1 MITWNLRKM
10 SLQTFKSSGTHKEQI
25 STVSLHTNLI
35 DLRIYLENG
44 AYILVLEML
53 FTDPAI
59 RGGSCLWILA
69 ILEAEIR
76 RITFWDQRRENT
88 LWEPIS
94 KITPKWTGVVVQA
107 EEHLLCKYESLNS
120 NTIHKKKIQKKLIE
134 SSKHLTMWGK
144 CTQNRTY
151 KLHYYLLFVILNNAF
166 QGTWKSIPFSSSPK
180 LESFKETSQHSKA
193 FCENHYVT

>member
-1 MITWNLRKM
+1 MDESTMITWNLRKM

-76 RITFWDQRRENT
+76 RITFWDQPRANT
-88 LWEPIS
+88 SWGPIS
-94 KITPKWTGVVVQA
+94 KITTAKWTGVVVQV

-120 NTIHKKKIQKKLIE
+120 NTIPPQKNPKNID
-134 SSKHLTMWGK
+134 W
-144 CTQNRTY
+144 
-151 KLHYYLLFVILNNAF
+151 IF
-166 QGTWKSIPFSSSPK
+166 QAPDHVGQI
-180 LESFKETSQHSKA
+180 HSK
-193 FCENHYVT
+193 

>member
-53 FTDPAI
+53 FTEPAI

-76 RITFWDQRRENT
+76 RITFWDQHRENT
-88 LWEPIS
+88 LWEPVS

-120 NTIHKKKIQKKLIE
+120 NTIHKKKNPKKID
-134 SSKHLTMWGK
+134 W
-144 CTQNRTY
+144 
-151 KLHYYLLFVILNNAF
+151 IF
-166 QGTWKSIPFSSSPK
+166 QASDHVG
-180 LESFKETSQHSKA
+180 QMHSKS
-193 FCENHYVT
+193 YL